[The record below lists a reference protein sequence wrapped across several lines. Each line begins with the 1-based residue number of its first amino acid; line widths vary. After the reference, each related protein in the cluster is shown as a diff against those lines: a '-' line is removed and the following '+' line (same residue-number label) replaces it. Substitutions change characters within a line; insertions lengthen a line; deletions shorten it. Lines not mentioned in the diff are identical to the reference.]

1 MALPPELFT
10 LIEGE
15 LYTWKL
21 SHLGDSIH
29 VDVALS
35 DLLFVLAR
43 LAPDFP
49 LEEGSTTVR
58 AITSRPMLRED
69 GEVIR
74 LTIRFVAREERG
86 EVELLDVE
94 AVIIPPDSE

>member
-15 LYTWKL
+15 IYAWKL
-21 SHLGDSIH
+21 SHLGESAQ
-29 VDVALS
+29 VDAALS
-35 DLLFVLAR
+35 DLIFVLAR

-74 LTIRFVAREERG
+74 LTVRFAAREERG

-94 AVIIPPDSE
+94 AVTMHPSSE

>member
-10 LIEGE
+10 LVEGE
-15 LYTWKL
+15 LYAWKL
-21 SHLGDSIH
+21 SRLGESTR
-29 VDVALS
+29 VDAVLS
-35 DLLFVLAR
+35 DLLFVVAR

-49 LEEGSTTVR
+49 LEVGSDTVR
-58 AITSRPMLRED
+58 VIRSRPMLRED
-69 GEVIR
+69 GEVIW

-94 AVIIPPDSE
+94 TEIVLPGK

>member
-1 MALPPELFT
+1 M
-10 LIEGE
+10 
-15 LYTWKL
+15 
-21 SHLGDSIH
+21 
-29 VDVALS
+29 
-35 DLLFVLAR
+35 LAR

-49 LEEGSTTVR
+49 LEEGSTIVR

-74 LTIRFVAREERG
+74 LTVRFVAREERG

-94 AVIIPPDSE
+94 AVMAPPGL